1 MKLSD
6 IFNEEIE
13 NISNEQIN
21 KIIDKYIEYIKNLV
35 KTTNKT
41 NEKRHK
47 NKLNENKHWTVA
59 TRKDKEA
66 VEDFYLN
73 QNEDKVDAVGIC
85 AYHVRYKKL
94 VIIKQFRVP
103 INDYIYEVP
112 AGLVD
117 KGDKDILE
125 SVKRELKEE
134 TGLDLLDVNNDY
146 TIEKTYLSPGMTDES
161 IALVFCTCDG
171 ELNKDGLEDDEDIEA
186 ILVSQEEARK
196 ILKSKEKMDVKAFLM
211 LQNFVLL
218 GEKMFV

>member
-1 MKLSD
+1 M
-6 IFNEEIE
+6 N
-13 NISNEQIN
+13 N
-21 KIIDKYIEYIKNLV
+21 KIQKVNELCDGQFISLYDLEY
-35 KTTNKT
+35 
-41 NEKRHK
+41 K

-196 ILKSKEKMDVKAFLM
+196 ILKSKEKWM
-211 LQNFVLL
+211 
-218 GEKMFV
+218 